1 MAQRGGHAPTGEAKH
16 RGGSPLWYHAK
27 PMDGTLERGRMSRC
41 LKLAFA
47 CLVAAAM
54 GLVPLGGLAGCD
66 GGAGGGSAGGSGGA
80 GSPTGAAWA
89 QPADVALPNTTIAA
103 GSTAIDTSGTSQ
115 GWVAA
120 AAVSPVRLKFQVITD
135 AGTYNYDLP
144 SDGTPTIY
152 PLNMGNGSYTFRI
165 MQNTEG
171 NSYVPIATAKATVKL
186 STEFAPFLMPGM
198 FCSYTDASDCVA
210 KARELTADCTNEGEV
225 VATICTWVAKHVS
238 YDTAK
243 AKRLA
248 TATGYV
254 PEPDETLAT
263 GKGICFDYAS
273 LSTAMLRSLGLPTRL
288 MTGYVGEDAVY
299 HAWIMVYIDGTWQ
312 TAKFSVSP
320 NEWSRCD
327 VTFASTGATAYVGDA
342 SAYTDRYTY

>member
-1 MAQRGGHAPTGEAKH
+1 MPRCAKVICACMLAIAL
-16 RGGSPLWYHAK
+16 GLT
-27 PMDGTLERGRMSRC
+27 PMG
-41 LKLAFA
+41 
-47 CLVAAAM
+47 
-54 GLVPLGGLAGCD
+54 GLVGCD
-66 GGAGGGSAGGSGGA
+66 GGAGGGGGGTSGGSS

-89 QPADVALPNTTIAA
+89 QPADIALPQTTITA

-115 GWVAA
+115 GWVCAA
-120 AAVSPVRLKFQVITD
+120 ATSTVRLKFQVITD
-135 AGTYNYDLP
+135 AATYNYDLP
-144 SDGTPTIY
+144 NDGTPMIY
-152 PLNMGNGSYTFRI
+152 PLNMGNGDYTFRI

-171 NSYVPIATAKATVKL
+171 SSYVPIAMAKAHVTL

-198 FCSYTDASDCVA
+198 FCAYTDASNCVA
-210 KARELTADCTNEGEV
+210 KARELTADCTNEAEV
-225 VATICTWVAKHVS
+225 VAAICTWVARNVS
-238 YDTAK
+238 YDTPK

-273 LSTAMLRSLGLPTRL
+273 LSCAMLRSLGLPTKL

-327 VTFASTGATAYVGDA
+327 VTFASTGATAYSGDG

>member
-1 MAQRGGHAPTGEAKH
+1 MG
-16 RGGSPLWYHAK
+16 L
-27 PMDGTLERGRMSRC
+27 LERGRMRRFA
-41 LKLAFA
+41 KLACA
-47 CLVAAAM
+47 CLVAAAL
-54 GLVPLGGLAGCD
+54 GLAPLGGLAGCD
-66 GGAGGGSAGGSGGA
+66 GDGSGGSFPGMPGTS

-89 QPADVALPNTTIAA
+89 QPADVALPQTTITA

-115 GWVAA
+115 GWVSA
-120 AAVSPVRLKFQVITD
+120 AAVSSVRLKFLVITD

-144 SDGTPTIY
+144 NDGTPMVY
-152 PLNMGNGSYTFRI
+152 PLNMGNGDYTFRI
-165 MQNTEG
+165 MQNAEG
-171 NSYVPIATAKATVKL
+171 NSYVPIKTEKARVTL
-186 STEFAPFLMPGM
+186 TTQFAPFLMPGM
-198 FCSYTDASDCVA
+198 FCSYTAASDCVA
-210 KARELTADCTNEGEV
+210 KARELTAECTNEAEV
-225 VATICTWVAKHVS
+225 VAAICTWVAKNVS
-238 YDTAK
+238 YDTPK

-254 PEPDETLAT
+254 PDPDETLAT

-273 LSTAMLRSLGLPTRL
+273 LSTAMLRSLGLPTKL
-288 MTGYVGEDAVY
+288 VTGYVGEDAVY

-327 VTFASTGATAYVGDA
+327 VTFASTGATAYSGDG